1 MATKETISLVSL
13 AIEIIQKC
21 EEDKSLQVFQHAYNV
36 TEESSNEEEKSIK
49 VCSLSDTKH

>member
-13 AIEIIQKC
+13 AIELIQKG
-21 EEDKSLQVFQHAYNV
+21 EEDKALQVFQHAYNV
-36 TEESSNEEEKSIK
+36 TEESINEKEKPIK

>member
-13 AIEIIQKC
+13 AIELIQEG
-21 EEDKSLQVFQHAYNV
+21 EEDKALQVFQHAYNV

-49 VCSLSDTKH
+49 VRSLSDTKH

>member
-13 AIEIIQKC
+13 AIELIQKG
-21 EEDKSLQVFQHAYNV
+21 EEDKALQVFQHAYNV